1 MANAIKRKKAC
12 SVLNTKEN
20 NYSKSNLHSSD
31 NQYSSR
37 SDLNEIKS
45 SSNYLTK
52 LKETKKAVEEN
63 NKNLQMLKQMEQ
75 KLTQKI

>member
-20 NYSKSNLHSSD
+20 YSRSNLHNSD

>member
-12 SVLNTKEN
+12 SVLNTKE

-75 KLTQKI
+75 KLT

>member
-20 NYSKSNLHSSD
+20 YSRSNLHNSD
-31 NQYSSR
+31 NQCSSR